1 MVQRHTDG
9 TVEFRI
15 FLAHAGS
22 VELVGDFTGWR
33 NGALSMS
40 REHPGWWSVR
50 LPVPP
55 GTHQFCYL
63 VDGAI
68 WLADYAADGVSQN
81 LYGGWVSRLQI
92 PDTEEVP
99 ASTPRVAVRL
109 EAVRAA

>member
-22 VELVGDFTGWR
+22 VELVGDFTEWR
-33 NGALSMS
+33 TGAVSMS

-81 LYGGWVSRLQI
+81 LYGGWVSRLHV
-92 PDTEEVP
+92 PETDTLPLGTPGVTGRLQ
-99 ASTPRVAVRL
+99 ASH
-109 EAVRAA
+109 AA